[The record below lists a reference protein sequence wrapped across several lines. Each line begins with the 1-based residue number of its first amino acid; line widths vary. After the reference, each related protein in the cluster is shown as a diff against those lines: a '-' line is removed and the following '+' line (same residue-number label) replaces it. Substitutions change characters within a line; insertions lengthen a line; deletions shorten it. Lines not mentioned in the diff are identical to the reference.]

1 MKVWVI
7 RHGESVTNRDGL
19 WTGWYDAALTE
30 KGKQDA
36 TLAREYLSKVQFDKI
51 YASDLQRARNTAEIA
66 IPGCVYETDA
76 ALREV
81 NVGSLSGKPL
91 SIVRD
96 GNNQPKNA
104 NGYGAFGG
112 EDYSEFD
119 RRVSDF
125 MKRLETLD
133 CENVALFAHG
143 GWLRSSMDFVVGMKL
158 PRKTISCNNCAI
170 AIYEFNGSAWKLHS
184 WINM

>member
-7 RHGESVTNRDGL
+7 RHGESETNRDGL
-19 WTGWYDAALTE
+19 WTGWLDVQLTE
-30 KGKQDA
+30 KGREDA
-36 TLAREYLSKVQFDKI
+36 TKAGKILAGTSFDKI
-51 YASDLQRARNTAEIA
+51 YTSDLRRAKNTAEIA
-66 IPGCVYETDA
+66 IPGCQYEVTPL
-76 ALREV
+76 LREI
-81 NVGSLSGKPL
+81 NVGNIAGKPL

-96 GNNQPKNA
+96 ENNQPRNA
-104 NGYGAFGG
+104 DGYAVFGG
-112 EDYSEFD
+112 ESYAEFD
-119 RRVSDF
+119 LRVSGF
-125 MKRLETLD
+125 MKGLESLD

-170 AIYEFNGSAWKLHS
+170 AIYEFNGTAWKLHS